1 MKKQVKENSAHSG
14 QWSNRFAP
22 WISLSSTKYKN
33 TAQRLTIVH
42 EPIIHEYS
50 LNSTPFLGTTCN
62 YKMNFICKLFC
73 WNLEWTRDVAKT
85 MTKWGG
91 PLPGPECNWDYLS
104 WVKWTSKFYSMRSRP
119 PPIVSSWHPKLFQYH
134 YKHSPEWIHMH
145 WTGIVPS
152 LSCEL
157 QDVNYLVAC
166 VLFPSH
172 YSNSSC
178 YSTPIS
184 TINLWYYVHSHCSLS
199 CELQDT

>member
-50 LNSTPFLGTTCN
+50 LSSTPFLGTTCN

-91 PLPGPECNWDYLS
+91 PLLGPECNWDDLS
-104 WVKWTSKFYSMRSRP
+104 WVKSTSTFYSMWSIPSSLPSQTSSKIIANRS
-119 PPIVSSWHPKLFQYH
+119 SEHPSGFQGFMNWSVLFTLH
-134 YKHSPEWIHMH
+134 ALNRHCSF
-145 WTGIVPS
+145 

-157 QDVNYLVAC
+157 QDVNHLVA
-166 VLFPSH
+166 
-172 YSNSSC
+172 
-178 YSTPIS
+178 I
-184 TINLWYYVHSHCSLS
+184 VHSHLI
-199 CELQDT
+199 Q